1 MSQEEMILERILSAG
16 FSGIR
21 KSELKKEFANSDVN
35 IENLLENFSSTGKIF
50 IEKKGTSYN
59 CWSAGGYTE
68 HLRNSDSK
76 FRLLLKGISNLEEKL
91 ESRIVALEQST
102 KLSNRDQEKHGIL
115 DSPLY
120 DSPTY
125 IDSFKSEFDG
135 ILGRS
140 RDSLGWIELAD
151 VRNELGN
158 KHNMSAIKFYEL
170 VKQLTNTYQD
180 DYELSTGGSEG
191 IMVRGLLHGYVRGI

>member
-35 IENLLENFSSTGKIF
+35 IENILENFSSTGRIF
-50 IEKKGTSYN
+50 IEKKGSSYN
-59 CWSAGGYTE
+59 CWSAVGYME
-68 HLRNSDSK
+68 HLRNSDPK
-76 FRLLLKGISNLEEKL
+76 FRLLLKGINILEEKL

-102 KLSNRDQEKHGIL
+102 RPSNYDQEKQGVSDL
-115 DSPLY
+115 SFY
-120 DSPTY
+120 DSPNY
-125 IDSFKSEFDG
+125 IDNFKSEFDG

-140 RDSLGWIELAD
+140 RDSLGWMELAD

-158 KHNMSAIKFYEL
+158 KHNLSAIKFYEL
-170 VKQLTNTYQD
+170 VKQLTNTYHD